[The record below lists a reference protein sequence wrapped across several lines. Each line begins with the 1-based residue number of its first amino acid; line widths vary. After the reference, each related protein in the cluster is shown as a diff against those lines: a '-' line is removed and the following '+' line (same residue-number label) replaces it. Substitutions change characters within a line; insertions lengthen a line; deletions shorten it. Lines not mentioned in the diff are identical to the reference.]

1 MLAREVAAALGD
13 EWSSEAGDYEDRDAF
28 LIGPE
33 GARILKCLAP
43 QRAGAHRP
51 ARHHTARTARAR
63 ADTGSHHRDQR
74 VADQERDPDRQGCA
88 APAFAQLPGIPGG
101 GTGEQEPP
109 RGPGRA
115 ALAAELAT
123 RLGPEVTVRGIDGN
137 LRVADYTDGGTVT
150 VPFSD
155 DEVPFDLPFPQPLA
169 LDLATAI
176 GELRAKASEQ

>member
-1 MLAREVAAALGD
+1 MTRNCEIGMRMPMLAREVAAALGD

-74 VADQERDPDRQGCA
+74 VADQEGDPDPQGWA
-88 APAFAQLPGIPGG
+88 DSAGG
-101 GTGEQEPP
+101 SIRLDEFGE
-109 RGPGRA
+109 
-115 ALAAELAT
+115 
-123 RLGPEVTVRGIDGN
+123 
-137 LRVADYTDGGTVT
+137 
-150 VPFSD
+150 
-155 DEVPFDLPFPQPLA
+155 
-169 LDLATAI
+169 
-176 GELRAKASEQ
+176 